1 MLKNFIKLNRSYCR
15 HLEKNFP
22 NFFGNTENYNNDLKQ
37 MIVGYIK
44 KNSPKN
50 ILEAGGIDRPILQKS
65 NNYFYFGLDLENKLN
80 CHDIYDTFLVQSI
93 EEPLD
98 QKFNLIISKT
108 LLEHVPNNNKSLKV
122 IYDAL
127 YNDGVTMHYVPCK
140 FHFYSI
146 ILRLIGN
153 KWQKF
158 LIHYIRPEAESVTGY
173 PAFFHKCSAKQI
185 KKLCSDIGFKNIII
199 KPYYRATDYFSF
211 FVPFFIIIA
220 VLENIFKYFD
230 LKLFTSG
237 IILTAKK

>member
-1 MLKNFIKLNRSYCR
+1 
-15 HLEKNFP
+15 
-22 NFFGNTENYNNDLKQ
+22 
-37 MIVGYIK
+37 MIIRYIK

-50 ILEAGGIDRPILQKS
+50 ILEAGGVDRPILQKS
-65 NNYFYFGLDLENKLN
+65 NNYIYFGLDLENKPN
-80 CHDIYDTFLVQSI
+80 CHNIYDTFLVQSI

-108 LLEHVPNNNKSLKV
+108 LLEHVPNNNKSLRV

-127 YNDGVTMHYVPCK
+127 YNDGVTIHYVPCK

-158 LIHYIRPEAESVTGY
+158 LIHYIRPEAETVTGY
-173 PAFFHKCSAKQI
+173 PVFFHKCSAKQI
-185 KKLCSDIGFKNIII
+185 KKLCSDIGFKDITI

-220 VLENIFKYFD
+220 VLENIFKYFNLN
-230 LKLFTSG
+230 LK
-237 IILTAKK
+237 IKNIL